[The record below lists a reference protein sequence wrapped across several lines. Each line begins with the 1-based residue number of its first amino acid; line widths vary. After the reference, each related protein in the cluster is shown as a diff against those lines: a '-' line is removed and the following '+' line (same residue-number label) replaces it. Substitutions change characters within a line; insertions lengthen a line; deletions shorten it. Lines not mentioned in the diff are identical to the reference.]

1 MLNITK
7 QSDYGLLLISQLKDK
22 KKYVSLSDILKE
34 IDLPKRFIARIA
46 AKLVQANIL
55 ESREGKI
62 GGYRLTKKAKNINLF
77 DYLKIFEGD
86 LAFTKCMTDG
96 YKCPNNKDC
105 IHKTFLTCSLSH
117 IITRELKKHKLFQ
130 II

>member
-22 KKYVSLSDILKE
+22 KEYVSLSDILKK

-77 DYLKIFEGD
+77 YYLKIFEGD
-86 LAFTKCMTDG
+86 LVFTDCMIDG
-96 YKCPNNKDC
+96 YKCSRSKQCN
-105 IHKTFLTCSLSH
+105 HKTFLKHNLSS
-117 IITRELKKHKLFQ
+117 IIIKNLKKYKLLK